1 MSNITVDFERALAA
15 TQQQVKANN
24 GKVTRFGEI
33 VDFMKATY
41 EAKNA
46 DYGDSFHEGFV
57 RIGPAY
63 AVGRLLDKYSR
74 IENLL
79 LKQNNVALVKDETVL
94 DTLSDLAVYSIM
106 LRMEIEQQI
115 TQKHAVNH

>member
-1 MSNITVDFERALAA
+1 MSNITADFERELAA
-15 TQQQVKANN
+15 AQQRVKANN

-33 VDFMKATY
+33 VDGMKDLY

-46 DYGDSFHEGFV
+46 DYGDSFHEGFT

-63 AVGRLLDKYSR
+63 AVGRLLDKYNR

-79 LKQNNVALVKDETVL
+79 LKQNTLALVKDESVL
-94 DTLSDLAVYSIM
+94 DTLTDLSCYCVM
-106 LRMEIEQQI
+106 LRMEIENQLNAQSEDF
-115 TQKHAVNH
+115 

>member
-1 MSNITVDFERALAA
+1 MSNAIADFELEMADA
-15 TQQQVKANN
+15 QQQVKANN

-33 VDFMKATY
+33 VDGMKALY
-41 EAKNA
+41 ESKNA
-46 DYGDSFHEGFV
+46 DYGDSFHEGFT

-63 AVGRLLDKYSR
+63 AVGRIFDKYNR

-79 LKQNNVALVKDETVL
+79 LKQNSVALVKDESVL
-94 DTLSDLAVYSIM
+94 DTLSDLACYSVM

-115 TQKHAVNH
+115 MQGHAVNH